1 MKISRKKPAALA
13 AAGALAVLAA
23 LSSPA
28 SASLSTSTTATA
40 AAKGASPQG
49 RPVCAADD
57 AKTDCML
64 RVKPSKPRSAKA
76 SVKDAPPGGLTAADL
91 QDAYKLPSDLLG
103 GGSTIA
109 VVVPFGNTSAEK
121 DLAIY
126 RAASGMHA
134 CDDEFPCFRRIN
146 QQGGTTPPPASLN
159 WTLHAAVGLDMAS
172 AACPNCRLLLVE
184 ADDDTLANQGTAVD
198 QAVAQGARTVVVM
211 NGWFP
216 EYEGQDA
223 QAAHFDHKGVAIVAA
238 SGNSYFNGGGRE
250 ALPAAYPS
258 VVAVGGTNLYRDPSA
273 KRGWAETAWRST
285 TSGCSLYEKRPAWQ
299 RKGDCGDRRTVADV
313 AAVAADY
320 TPVAAYD
327 SANSGWVQ
335 VSGAPVASALI
346 AGVYGLAGNTSSTP
360 APRRLYSS
368 ARYLF
373 DLTSGANGS
382 CAGSYLCTAG
392 RGYDGP
398 SGMGAPNGTGA
409 F

>member
-1 MKISRKKPAALA
+1 MRISTKRPAALA

-28 SASLSTSTTATA
+28 SAAH
-40 AAKGASPQG
+40 GAPKG
-49 RPVCAADD
+49 RPVCAVGD
-57 AKTDCML
+57 AEPDCML
-64 RVKPSKPRSAKA
+64 RVSPRKPGSAKA
-76 SVKDAPPGGLTAADL
+76 AAAGMPAGALTAADL

-121 DLAIY
+121 DLATY
-126 RAASGMHA
+126 RTANGMHV
-134 CDDEFPCFRRIN
+134 CDAEFPCFRRID
-146 QQGGTTPPPASLN
+146 QRGGTTPPPAGTA

-172 AACPNCRLLLVE
+172 AACPNCHLLLVE
-184 ADDDTLANQGTAVD
+184 ADDDTLANQGAAVD

-223 QAAHFDHKGVAIVAA
+223 EAAHFDHPGVAIVAA
-238 SGNSYFNGGGRE
+238 SGSSSFNGGGRE

-258 VVAVGGTNLYRDPSA
+258 VVSVGGTNLYRDPAA
-273 KRGWAETAWRST
+273 KRGWSETAWRDT

-313 AAVAADY
+313 AAVASDY
-320 TPVAAYD
+320 TPVAVYD
-327 SANSGWVQ
+327 ATSSGWAL
-335 VSGAPVASALI
+335 VSGAPVAAALI
-346 AGVYGLAGNTSSTP
+346 GGVYGLAGNTSATP
-360 APRRLYSS
+360 APRRLYAN

-382 CAGSYLCTAG
+382 CAGSYLCTTG
-392 RGYDGP
+392 PGYDGP